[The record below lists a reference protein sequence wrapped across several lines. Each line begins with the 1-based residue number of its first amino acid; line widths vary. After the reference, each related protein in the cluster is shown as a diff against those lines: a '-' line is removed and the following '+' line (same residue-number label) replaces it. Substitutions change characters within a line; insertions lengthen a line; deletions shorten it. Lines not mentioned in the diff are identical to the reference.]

1 VVKYFKLK
9 QYVVGWMNYF
19 ALVIFDPV
27 EKLDHWIRRR
37 IRMCY
42 LKQWR
47 KPRTRIQKLIKL
59 GVSVKAAISI
69 GLSSKG
75 YYRLAKTKAVQ
86 IGLNNAWL
94 KAQGLV
100 SLKEQW
106 VKFRYP
112 NG

>member
-1 VVKYFKLK
+1 
-9 QYVVGWMNYF
+9 MNYF
-19 ALVIFDPV
+19 AFVIFDPV
-27 EKLDHWIRRR
+27 VKLDDWIRRR

-47 KPRTRIQKLIKL
+47 KPRARIRNLIKR

-75 YYRLAKTKAVQ
+75 YYRLAKTKAMQ
-86 IGLNNAWL
+86 MGLTNDGL

-106 VKFRYP
+106 GVFRYP

>member
-1 VVKYFKLK
+1 LK
-9 QYVVGWMNYF
+9 NSTTGYVGVFACAIFTDFCSCKISIPALHGGQAMAETSYPDSQDHFVGV
-19 ALVIFDPV
+19 L
-27 EKLDHWIRRR
+27 
-37 IRMCY
+37 
-42 LKQWR
+42 
-47 KPRTRIQKLIKL
+47 
-59 GVSVKAAISI
+59 VKAAISI

-94 KAQGLV
+94 KAQGVV

-106 VKFRYP
+106 VKIRFP

>member
-1 VVKYFKLK
+1 MLFSQIVAPAISAFPPSVA
-9 QYVVGWMNYF
+9 V
-19 ALVIFDPV
+19 
-27 EKLDHWIRRR
+27 
-37 IRMCY
+37 
-42 LKQWR
+42 KQWR
-47 KPRTRIQKLIKL
+47 KPRARIRNLIKL

-75 YYRLAKTKAVQ
+75 YYCLAKTKAMQ
-86 IGLNNAWL
+86 MGLINDWL
-94 KAQGLV
+94 KTQGLV

>member
-1 VVKYFKLK
+1 
-9 QYVVGWMNYF
+9 
-19 ALVIFDPV
+19 
-27 EKLDHWIRRR
+27 
-37 IRMCY
+37 
-42 LKQWR
+42 
-47 KPRTRIQKLIKL
+47 L

-75 YYRLAKTKAVQ
+75 YYRLAKTKAMQ
-86 IGLNNAWL
+86 MGLTNAWL

-106 VKFRYP
+106 VKFHYP